1 MVKSGTFLSK
11 ALSGAVASVFMA
23 SGLLAPIAM
32 PQTASAAEK
41 RHETHFNVKF
51 GAVSVGKMVFGV
63 SMKGNDYTFTGNGKT
78 KGLAEWFSPGNAV
91 IKSEGAVEGQ
101 ALKASSHYL
110 SVTEDKKTAVLK
122 MSFSGGTVQDVS
134 MKPDKRKKR
143 KNKKK
148 YVVITPDDLKNVVDP
163 ASTMVIPVPLEKAN
177 DPNAVCNRTFRVYD
191 GETRFD
197 MKLTYKANK
206 PIKTK
211 GYDGNAYV
219 CRFRYVPVAG
229 HKHDEK
235 NVERMA
241 ANNDMEIWLAPI
253 DGGTKDQSI
262 FTAIRISVP
271 SWVGTFTAEPEY
283 FGPAKS

>member
-1 MVKSGTFLSK
+1 MTIPSPETARPRDLQ
-11 ALSGAVASVFMA
+11 
-23 SGLLAPIAM
+23 SGLHPA
-32 PQTASAAEK
+32 
-41 RHETHFNVKF
+41 
-51 GAVSVGKMVFGV
+51 
-63 SMKGNDYTFTGNGKT
+63 
-78 KGLAEWFSPGNAV
+78 NAV
-91 IKSEGAVEGQ
+91 IKSDGAVDGQ
-101 ALKASSHYL
+101 ALRASSHYL
-110 SVTEDKKTAVLK
+110 SVTEDKKTAVLN
-122 MSFSGGTVQDVS
+122 MSFAGGAVQNVS

-177 DPNAVCNRTFRVYD
+177 DPSAVCNRTFRVYD

-197 MKLTYKANK
+197 MKLSYKANK
-206 PIKTK
+206 PVKTK

-219 CRFRYVPVAG
+219 CRFKYVPVAG

-241 ANNDMEIWLAPI
+241 TNNDMEIWLAPI

-262 FTAIRISVP
+262 FTAIRITVP

-283 FGPAKS
+283 FGPAGS